1 VHSLLPETKILN
13 ILGSSEK
20 EALAESVEIYTG
32 EWLYVSLSHI
42 TSLLDKIYFCKKGM
56 DTDITILGKSIVD
69 NIDYRSKSVIR
80 SQIALVDS
88 CHNFPDDVTVEE
100 EIQNYMIV
108 KGRSADLSH
117 HRSMLDKFSIS
128 IDQYCTDL
136 SISNKII
143 LDIILAVESDV
154 SLIILNGIVSLL
166 PQPERSAILNYLHH
180 STVTKAISVIIA
192 TENKELKSKFLGRDI
207 L

>member
-1 VHSLLPETKILN
+1 MN
-13 ILGSSEK
+13 
-20 EALAESVEIYTG
+20 
-32 EWLYVSLSHI
+32 
-42 TSLLDKIYFCKKGM
+42 
-56 DTDITILGKSIVD
+56 TDVTILGKSIDD
-69 NIDYRSKSVIR
+69 NIDYRSKSVLR

-88 CHNFPDDVTVEE
+88 CHNFPGDITVEE

-108 KGRSADLSH
+108 KGRSADLPLCITV
-117 HRSMLDKFSIS
+117 LDRFNIS
-128 IDQYCTDL
+128 IDQYCTNL
-136 SISNKII
+136 STSNKII

-154 SLIILNGIVSLL
+154 SLIILNGVVSLL

-192 TENKELKSKFLGRDI
+192 TENEELKSKFLGRDI